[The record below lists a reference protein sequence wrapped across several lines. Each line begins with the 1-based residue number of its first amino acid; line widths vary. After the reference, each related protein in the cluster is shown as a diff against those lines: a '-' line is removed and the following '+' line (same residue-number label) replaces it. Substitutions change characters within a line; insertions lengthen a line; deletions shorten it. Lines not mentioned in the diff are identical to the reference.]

1 MRKKLQNINELRD
14 GGMPQYDNSQRSRSR
29 MSSEKVCKRKID
41 QLKDGGMP
49 QCEIVTN
56 IRHRMSPNN
65 TFWDMLNDDAV
76 KVIYIALMNKC

>member
-1 MRKKLQNINELRD
+1 
-14 GGMPQYDNSQRSRSR
+14 MPQYDNSQRSRSR

-41 QLKDGGMP
+41 ELKDGGMP

-56 IRHRMSPNN
+56 IRHRMSPNK
-65 TFWDMLNDDAV
+65 TLWDMLNDDAM